1 MFWPNPYS
9 YEFILL
15 QTESSIANLHENIV
29 SINNVVKFE
38 VLRTQPFLFNI
49 LGANTSQLSQKPTEQ
64 MIFYKEFKCL
74 LSIQIKNYQQR
85 MKANYRGSWNTQKFE
100 RNMRL

>member
-1 MFWPNPYS
+1 M
-9 YEFILL
+9 
-15 QTESSIANLHENIV
+15 NLFCFKLNQALHIDMKINV

-64 MIFYKEFKCL
+64 MIFNKEFVFL
-74 LSIQIKNYQQR
+74 LSIRIKKLSTENESKLQGFMEY
-85 MKANYRGSWNTQKFE
+85 TE
-100 RNMRL
+100 V

>member
-1 MFWPNPYS
+1 MNLFCFKLS
-9 YEFILL
+9 QAL
-15 QTESSIANLHENIV
+15 QIDIKINV

-49 LGANTSQLSQKPTEQ
+49 LGTNTSQLSQKPTEQ

-74 LSIQIKNYQQR
+74 LSIQINKLSIENESKLQGFMEY
-85 MKANYRGSWNTQKFE
+85 TE
-100 RNMRL
+100 V